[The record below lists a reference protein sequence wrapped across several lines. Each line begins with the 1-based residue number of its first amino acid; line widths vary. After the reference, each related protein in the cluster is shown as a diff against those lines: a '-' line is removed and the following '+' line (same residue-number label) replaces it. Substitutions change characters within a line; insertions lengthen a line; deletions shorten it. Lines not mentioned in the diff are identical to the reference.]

1 MLEHTRR
8 SFNCAVAAVDLVGY
22 STLNVSEQLRL
33 RDVFTAS
40 LLEAIDHVPPN
51 QRIIVDTGG
60 GAMVSF
66 LDDPQDALLM
76 VVFLHEALQ
85 SAYTGEGFEGALRAY
100 INLGP
105 VVLSEDVNGRP
116 IVIGEGV
123 NVARLIMRCADPG
136 EVAVS
141 RSYYDLIAQLSPEHA
156 ALFQHAGLRTDEGAR
171 AYEVYVVCDCEG
183 ALRFLQQRM
192 RG

>member
-8 SFNCAVAAVDLVGY
+8 SFTCAIAAVDLVGY
-22 STLNVSEQLRL
+22 STLDVSEQLRL
-33 RDVFTAS
+33 RDIFTAS
-40 LLEAIDHVPPN
+40 LLEAIDHVPSN

-66 LDDPQDALLM
+66 LDDPEDALVM
-76 VVFLHEALQ
+76 VVFLHNALQ
-85 SAYTGEGFEGALRAY
+85 SAYTGEGFEGALRAC

-123 NVARLIMRCADPG
+123 NAARLIMRCADPG
-136 EVAVS
+136 EVTAS
-141 RSYYDLIAQLSPEHA
+141 RSYYDLIAQLSPDHA
-156 ALFQHAGLRTDEGAR
+156 ALFQDAGLRTDEGSGTH
-171 AYEVYVVCDCEG
+171 EVYVVCDCEG
-183 ALRFLQQRM
+183 ALQFLERRM

>member
-1 MLEHTRR
+1 MLESARR
-8 SFNCAVAAVDLVGY
+8 PFVCAVAAVDLVGY

-33 RDVFTAS
+33 RDVFAAS

-51 QRIIVDTGG
+51 QRVIVDTGG
-60 GAMVSF
+60 GAIVSF
-66 LDDPQDALLM
+66 LDDPQDALVM

-85 SAYTGEGFEGALRAY
+85 RAYTGEGFEGALRAC

-105 VVLSEDVNGRP
+105 IVLSEDVNGRR

-123 NVARLIMRCADPG
+123 DAARLMMRCTDPG
-136 EVAVS
+136 EVTVS
-141 RSYYDLIAQLSPEHA
+141 RSYYDLIAQLSSDHA
-156 ALFQHAGLRTDEGAR
+156 ALFQHGCLRTDEGSSAC
-171 AYEVYVVCDCEG
+171 EVYVVCDCEG
-183 ALRFLQQRM
+183 ALEFLQQWM

>member
-1 MLEHTRR
+1 MPEYARR
-8 SFNCAVAAVDLVGY
+8 PFVCAVAAVDLVGY
-22 STLNVSEQLRL
+22 STLKVSEQLRL

-51 QRIIVDTGG
+51 QRVIVDTGG
-60 GAMVSF
+60 GAIVSF
-66 LDDPQDALLM
+66 LDDPQDALFM

-85 SAYTGEGFEGALRAY
+85 CAYTGEGFEGALRAC

-123 NVARLIMRCADPG
+123 DAARLIMRCADPG

-141 RSYYDLIAQLSPEHA
+141 RSYYDLFAQLSPDHA
-156 ALFQHAGLRTDEGAR
+156 ALFQNAGLRTDEASS

-183 ALRFLQQRM
+183 ALQFLQQRM